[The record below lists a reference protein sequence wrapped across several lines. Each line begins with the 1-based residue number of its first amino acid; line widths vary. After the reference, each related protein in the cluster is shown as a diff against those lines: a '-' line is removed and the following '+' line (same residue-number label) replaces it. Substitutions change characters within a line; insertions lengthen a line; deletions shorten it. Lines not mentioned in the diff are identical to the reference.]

1 MRRLNILFLSF
12 LFVFLIQTAAM
23 ADTEAATG
31 AQEEITLQQ
40 AVDRALEMSRSL
52 KISQLEKDTAKEER
66 EDAQDQVNYTP
77 TGEIN
82 DDIKDAYITLL
93 QKELSYQTSVR
104 NIESLER
111 DITVE
116 VVEKYAAIYSARA
129 DLEDAEAALEDA
141 EYDRNIA
148 QKKLQAGI
156 IAQYQL
162 DQADSNLVQKETALK
177 DAQANL
183 GQAYEDFNVLL
194 GSNVDQRPILVSS
207 IEYPELEVTSVDA
220 EVSRALNNSTDVWS
234 ALKEVTLAE
243 VNLRTSDSY
252 DISKINIE
260 IAELN
265 ASEAQEALETSLR
278 DKLDSME
285 GLRNQITSTETS
297 IKDAKAALSRAEK
310 KYGIGTGTQADV
322 VQAKVDLTS
331 QENKLAGLR
340 FELASLMAS
349 YNCLTGRAILPEGEN

>member
-40 AVDRALEMSRSL
+40 AVDRALEISRSL

-183 GQAYEDFNVLL
+183 GQAYEDFNL
-194 GSNVDQRPILVSS
+194 
-207 IEYPELEVTSVDA
+207 
-220 EVSRALNNSTDVWS
+220 
-234 ALKEVTLAE
+234 
-243 VNLRTSDSY
+243 
-252 DISKINIE
+252 
-260 IAELN
+260 
-265 ASEAQEALETSLR
+265 SL
-278 DKLDSME
+278 
-285 GLRNQITSTETS
+285 IH
-297 IKDAKAALSRAEK
+297 I
-310 KYGIGTGTQADV
+310 
-322 VQAKVDLTS
+322 
-331 QENKLAGLR
+331 
-340 FELASLMAS
+340 
-349 YNCLTGRAILPEGEN
+349 